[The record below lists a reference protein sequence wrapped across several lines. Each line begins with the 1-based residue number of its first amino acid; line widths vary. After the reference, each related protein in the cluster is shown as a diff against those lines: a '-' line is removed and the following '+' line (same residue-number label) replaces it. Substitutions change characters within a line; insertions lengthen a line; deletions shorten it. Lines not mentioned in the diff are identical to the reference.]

1 MNEYRFVILE
11 HNWNGI
17 HYDLM
22 LEENGVLK
30 TWRLAEMLKPGTQVA
45 KKLPNHR
52 IDYLQYEGPI
62 SGNRG
67 EVKRVASGTYVVD
80 KSGTDKSALVL
91 SGSVAGRLKITDE
104 GKDSSCLIW
113 TPNT

>member
-1 MNEYRFVILE
+1 MNDYRFVILE

-30 TWRLAEMLKPGTQVA
+30 TWRVAEMLRPGAQLGEE
-45 KKLPNHR
+45 LPNHR
-52 IDYLQYEGPI
+52 VEYLHYEGVV

-67 EVKRVASGTYVVD
+67 EVKRVASGTYRVD
-80 KSGTDKSALVL
+80 ESGLGKSVFVL
-91 SGSVAGRLKITDE
+91 SGTITGRLEIIEQDKTTQ
-104 GKDSSCLIW
+104 LFW
-113 TPNT
+113 TPTN